1 MNMETPNFTKQYESE
16 LNKVELAKELMENNE
31 ELDFP
36 GLNIESY
43 NTLKSEEKEYLGFA
57 TSIDEIIIKC
67 EDQGLKIE
75 MGSNLDG
82 SNMFLLPADSNNL
95 DDSLRFKH
103 LNLDSISNGTFKK
116 LANLLVK

>member
-1 MNMETPNFTKQYESE
+1 MNRETPNLTKQYESE
-16 LNKVELAKELMENNE
+16 ANKVELAKELMESNE

-43 NTLKSEEKEYLGFA
+43 NTLKSEEKEYPGFA
-57 TSIDEIIIKC
+57 TPIDEIIIKC

-75 MGSNLDG
+75 IGSNPDG
-82 SNMFLLPADSNNL
+82 SNMFLLPAESDNL

-103 LNLDSISNGTFKK
+103 LNLNSINNETFKK